1 MKILELRMFRA
12 VMSRL
17 AADRGGNFG
26 FLTALLIP
34 VLLLIAGGAIDVA
47 RAFAE
52 KERLQGLTD
61 AAVMAAALKTA
72 PADRMA
78 AAKAMLAS
86 GFEEGETMDID
97 ALAAVSENKDGSIT
111 LGFQGKVETYFLQLI
126 GFASLPIEVKA
137 TAIATPGQTSNGG
150 CIYVLGSSGQDVL
163 INTGA
168 KVTAPTCVVNVHSKA
183 SPAFIMNAG
192 ATINTAKFCV
202 KGMNY
207 IKNGGTLSNLEVGCS
222 PAADP
227 FAGALPE
234 PSLPSTCT
242 TSGAQSGT
250 KFSLK
255 PGMHCD
261 TTFNGSPTVTF
272 QPGLHIIK
280 GRMIL
285 NSGATVVAE
294 GVTFYFPDVN
304 SEIRA
309 NGALTFTGTAPTAG
323 PYKGILMFERTS
335 NAANN
340 TNKQQYI
347 FNGSK
352 GEVLEG
358 IVYLPNRNVTY
369 NSTTNQVNRITLVVN
384 QMIINSANWLMEP
397 FTGGGGSSAGAASV
411 RLLR

>member
-1 MKILELRMFRA
+1 MKTHCLRTIGA
-12 VMSRL
+12 AISRL
-17 AADRGGNFG
+17 AKNRQGNFG

-34 VLLLIAGGAIDVA
+34 VLLLIAGGALDIA

-52 KERLQGLTD
+52 KERLQGLAD
-61 AAVMAAALKTA
+61 AAVLAAALKTA
-72 PADRMA
+72 PADRLETA
-78 AAKAMLAS
+78 QAMLAS
-86 GFEEGETMDID
+86 GLDEDIDID
-97 ALAAVSENKDGSIT
+97 ALATMSENEDGSIT
-111 LGFQGKVETYFLQLI
+111 LDFNGQIETFFLQLA
-126 GFASLPIEVKA
+126 GYDALPIQVKA
-137 TAIATPGQTSNGG
+137 TAIATPGETAGGG
-150 CIYVLGSSGQDVL
+150 CIYVLASSGQDVL
-163 INTGA
+163 INSGA
-168 KVTAPTCVVNVHSKA
+168 KVTAPKCVVNVHSKA
-183 SPAFIMNAG
+183 APAFIMNAG
-192 ATINTAKFCV
+192 STIDTAKFCV
-202 KGMNY
+202 RGTNY
-207 IKNGGTLSNLEVGCS
+207 IKNGGTLSNLEVGCT

-227 FAGALPE
+227 FAGTLSE

-242 TSGAQSGT
+242 TSGAQSGNR
-250 KFSLK
+250 FSLK

-261 TTFNGSPTVTF
+261 TIFNGSPTVTF

-304 SEIRA
+304 SELRA
-309 NGALTFTGTAPTAG
+309 NGALTFTGTAPTDG
-323 PYKGILMFERTS
+323 PYKGILMYERTS

-340 TNKQQYI
+340 SNKQQYI

-358 IVYLPNRNVTY
+358 IIYLPNRNVTY

-397 FTGGGGSSAGAASV
+397 YTGGSGSSAGAASV